1 MAFSKVHS
9 GQSNINGSTIIDIEA
24 DLSRGLFA
32 FSVVGLP
39 DKAVEEAKDRMGSAI
54 KNSGFESPKAKNH
67 KVVISLAPADIKKEG
82 PAFDLPMA
90 LSYLLSAEDIS
101 FEPKKK
107 IFLGELALDGT
118 LRKINGVLAIVRE
131 AKKKGFE
138 EIYVPVGNAKEA
150 SLIKDILI
158 FGVENLR
165 QIIEHLNT
173 KENKND
179 EKQKVS
185 QKILPVKKASVRPN
199 SAERSVDFNDIRG
212 QNNAKRAL
220 EVAASGGHN
229 ILMYGPPG
237 TGKTMLAKAFA
248 SILPELHYEEMLE
261 ATSIHSVAG
270 ILESD
275 VILYPPLRAPHHTS
289 SYVSVVGGGNNL
301 KPGEITLA
309 HKGVLFLDEFPEFDR
324 RVIESLREP
333 LEERK
338 IRISRAKGTAIFP
351 ADFIFIA
358 AMNPC
363 PCGNFG
369 SEKKSCVCSPM
380 LIQKYQRK
388 ISGPIMDRID
398 IFIEVVETPYNLL
411 SGASM
416 TSMAST
422 GSREESSEQIRKRVG
437 DARKIQ
443 NVRSEKLGIKNLTN
457 SRIKAKDIN
466 KAIVFENNVEK
477 ILNESAEKLALS
489 PRAYHRVMRLS
500 RTIADLDKKEK
511 VSKEHVME
519 ALQYRQKREIV

>member
-9 GQSNINGSTIIDIEA
+9 GQSNINGANIIDIEA

-39 DKAVEEAKDRMGSAI
+39 DKAVEEAKDRIGAAI
-54 KNSGFESPKAKNH
+54 KNSGFESPKSKNH

-101 FEPKKK
+101 FDPKKK

-118 LRKINGVLAIVRE
+118 VRKINGVLAIVKE

-138 EIYVPVGNAKEA
+138 EIYIPTENTKEA

-158 FGVENLR
+158 FGIQDLK
-165 QIIEHLNT
+165 QIVKHLNT
-173 KENKND
+173 KQNNEETSPLEKLIPIKN
-179 EKQKVS
+179 VS
-185 QKILPVKKASVRPN
+185 VKPN
-199 SAERSVDFNDIRG
+199 SRERSVDFNDIRG
-212 QNNAKRAL
+212 QSNAKRAL
-220 EVAASGGHN
+220 EIAASGGHN

-248 SILPELHYEEMLE
+248 SILPQLTYEEMLE
-261 ATSIHSVAG
+261 ATAIHSIAG

-338 IRISRAKGTAIFP
+338 IRISRAKGTAVFP
-351 ADFIFIA
+351 ADFILIA

-369 SEKKSCVCSPM
+369 SEKKSCTCSAM
-380 LIQKYQRK
+380 IIQKYQRK

-398 IFIEVVETPYNLL
+398 IFIEVMETPYNLL
-411 SGASM
+411 GNE
-416 TSMAST
+416 TSKLKD
-422 GSREESSEQIRKRVG
+422 EPSEQIRKRVEYS
-437 DARKIQ
+437 RKIQ
-443 NVRSEKLGIKNLTN
+443 KIRSDKIGIKNLTN

-466 KAIVFENNVEK
+466 KAIIFEKGVEQ

-511 VSKEHVME
+511 VSKEHIME
-519 ALQYRQKREIV
+519 ALQYRQKR